1 MTQNNKVL
9 AWAIALTIGLSAALL
24 ASRVTAEEKNNDP
37 SKLPLEDVQR
47 FSIAI
52 SQIKNY
58 YVKPV
63 NDKSLFEDA
72 IRGMLEGLD
81 PHSSYLSEEDFKEL
95 RESTSGEFGGLGI
108 EVTMEKGLI
117 KVVSPIDDTPAAK
130 AGIKPGDY
138 IVRIEDKPVK
148 DLTLR
153 EAVSMMRG
161 KPGSELTITIFRK
174 GETKPLHIK
183 LARAIIHIQSVKSR
197 LLDKVYGYVRIS
209 HFQSPTADD
218 VIKAVENLKKDTKG
232 ELKGLIIDLRNNP
245 GGLLDSAVKISDT
258 FIDNDKKGKEE
269 IIVYTKGRLE
279 GSQMTAA
286 ATPGDILDNKPII
299 VLINEGSASGSEILA
314 GALQDNKRAIIVG
327 KKSFGKGSVQ
337 TILPLSKDTGVK
349 LTTALYYTP
358 SGRSIQAKGIDPD
371 IIIEDIKFPK
381 ADADK
386 LDLENLSEADLKGHL
401 ANGNEPDGSDKAEP
415 KSGQAVDKEIETLEV
430 KEKASKEDLS
440 LMASDYQLFEALN
453 LLKGLTLVRK

>member
-1 MTQNNKVL
+1 MATKNNKFL
-9 AWAIALTIGLSAALL
+9 AWAVALTVGSFAALFAL
-24 ASRVTAEEKNNDP
+24 QSIAKEENSDP

-81 PHSSYLSEEDFKEL
+81 PHSSYLNEEEFKEL
-95 RESTSGEFGGLGI
+95 RESTTGEFGGLGI
-108 EVTMEKGLI
+108 EVTLEKGLI
-117 KVVSPIDDTPAAK
+117 KVVSPIDDTPASK
-130 AGIKPGDY
+130 AGVKSGDY
-138 IVRIEDKPVK
+138 IVKIEDKPVR

-161 KPGSELTITIFRK
+161 KPGTALTLTIFRK

-183 LARAIIHIQSVKSR
+183 LAREIIHIQSVKSR
-197 LLDKVYGYVRIS
+197 VLDKVYGYVRIS

-218 VIKAVENLKKDTKG
+218 VVKAVENLKKETKG
-232 ELKGLIIDLRNNP
+232 QLKGLIIDLRNNP
-245 GGLLDSAVKISDT
+245 GGLLDSAIKISDA
-258 FIDNDKKGKEE
+258 FIDTKKGKEE

-279 GSQMTAA
+279 GSQMTAN

-314 GALQDNKRAIIVG
+314 GALQDDKRAIIVG

-358 SGRSIQAKGIDPD
+358 SGRSIQAKGIEPD
-371 IIIEDIKFPK
+371 IIIEDIKIPK

-386 LDLENLSEADLKGHL
+386 LDIENLSEADLKGHL
-401 ANGNEPDGSDKAEP
+401 ANGNEPDDARKTEA
-415 KSGQAVDKEIETLEV
+415 KSHQAVDKDTETLEV
-430 KEKASKEDLS
+430 KEKASKEDQS
-440 LMASDYQLFEALN
+440 LVNSDYQLFEALN